1 MAVGRAISVSLAI
14 PAVRVWCRA
23 LYAQLY
29 EDEKALTVML
39 SRESLRELGM
49 LLSLLQTTNG
59 SGFLD
64 PAHDMEMWVDSGE
77 CGWGTHV
84 AGLEVRGHFAAEWI
98 GTSSTARE
106 LRGLYLAIT
115 HPAVAPTMRGKTVQ
129 LNMDSMCSVR
139 NLCKGGGSVQ
149 GLVLLIKAIWVFCRD
164 NEVRLL
170 PRWQRRSELMMQRVD
185 DLSKVYTYWT
195 LKDTFVAKVE
205 REHGLTPVF
214 PDVARAGPAVS
225 AVLARGLRAAL
236 VLPRWEG
243 QAWWALTQR
252 SCIQCIALEAL
263 AMEDVLHGNGHGLP
277 RWELCM
283 CIF

>member
-1 MAVGRAISVSLAI
+1 M
-14 PAVRVWCRA
+14 
-23 LYAQLY
+23 
-29 EDEKALTVML
+29 
-39 SRESLRELGM
+39 
-49 LLSLLQTTNG
+49 
-59 SGFLD
+59 
-64 PAHDMEMWVDSGE
+64 
-77 CGWGTHV
+77 
-84 AGLEVRGHFAAEWI
+84 
-98 GTSSTARE
+98 
-106 LRGLYLAIT
+106 
-115 HPAVAPTMRGKTVQ
+115 
-129 LNMDSMCSVR
+129 
-139 NLCKGGGSVQ
+139 
-149 GLVLLIKAIWVFCRD
+149 LLIKAIWVFCRD

-236 VLPRWEG
+236 VLPRWELQG

-263 AMEDVLHGNGHGLP
+263 EDVLHGNGHGLP